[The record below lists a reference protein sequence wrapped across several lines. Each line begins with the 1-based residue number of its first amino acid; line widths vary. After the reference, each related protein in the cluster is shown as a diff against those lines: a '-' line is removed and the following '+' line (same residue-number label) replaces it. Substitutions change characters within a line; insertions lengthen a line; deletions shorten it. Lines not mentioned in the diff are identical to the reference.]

1 MIVKKGDRAFVIGS
15 IAPAMA
21 FLMIFALYATFYL
34 IYSSLQRWNLS
45 NPLPVFV
52 GLRNFR
58 FLVSD
63 ANFWES
69 LWRTLI
75 YLVAALS
82 IQIILGLTIAVMMES
97 VSVGTGL
104 MRTLIILPMA
114 MTPAVAGLVW
124 RILYD
129 PTLGLLNFL
138 LSIVGING
146 PAWVANSSTALISII
161 LVDIWQWTPFS
172 VLLVAA
178 GLKALPL
185 EPYESAKM
193 DGANAIQQFFYVTLP
208 LLKNTIYVLVLFRS
222 IDIIKVFDIIY
233 VITGG
238 GPGVATQTV
247 TYYAFMQGFGWFNLG
262 YASTIALA
270 ILILVTSLTETFIRR
285 TGVLSEK

>member
-1 MIVKKGDRAFVIGS
+1 MIAKRGDRAFVIGS